1 MELTFIKKTKWHLL
15 IACCVF
21 FINVLGNILL
31 VPLIGAAGA
40 AISTGI
46 SYIAFFTMRT
56 YFSTRLF
63 QVDYKLKRFYVG
75 TLFLVSYALYTTFCK
90 QSMWSFWFWSFGA
103 LSDFLVIQRNA
114 DGTH

>member
-1 MELTFIKKTKWHLL
+1 M
-15 IACCVF
+15 
-21 FINVLGNILL
+21 L